1 MSPGIGIERGFF
13 GKRTSGRKGDMSFIS
28 TRSNRIPKH
37 RACHG
42 GNSAGYSLLEVLF
55 ASLLLLV
62 VAVSILPLFT
72 RALQSNLA
80 GGRAS
85 NMTNFAASDLEA
97 ANQRTINHSQYDLEG
112 QQVLSLGEAFWN
124 LVVDGTGSNS
134 SIGDEKWQA
143 DDTGS
148 GVFVWK
154 RSTKVRKY
162 SISDITPLVQPDGT
176 TLSALGHPYK
186 YDSPLSLDDSS
197 VHLSEF
203 RVTIRPNQDN
213 LPAATGRRLTVGHF
227 RAY

>member
-1 MSPGIGIERGFF
+1 MSYFTSIRNPGLRIQGVRRFSRRG
-13 GKRTSGRKGDMSFIS
+13 
-28 TRSNRIPKH
+28 
-37 RACHG
+37 G
-42 GNSAGYSLLEVLF
+42 GAAGYSLLEVLF

-72 RALQSNLA
+72 RALQSNLS

-85 NMTNFAASDLEA
+85 NMTNFAASDIEA
-97 ANQRTINHSQYDLEG
+97 ANQRTINHPAYDLEG
-112 QQVLSLGEAFWN
+112 QETVNLGRRFWN
-124 LVVDGTGSNS
+124 LVVDSTGRNAY
-134 SIGDEKWQA
+134 IGDEQWEA
-143 DDTGS
+143 DDTGD
-148 GVFVWK
+148 GVFVWE
-154 RSTKVRKY
+154 RSTTVRKY

-186 YDSPLSLDDSS
+186 YDSPLTLDDSS